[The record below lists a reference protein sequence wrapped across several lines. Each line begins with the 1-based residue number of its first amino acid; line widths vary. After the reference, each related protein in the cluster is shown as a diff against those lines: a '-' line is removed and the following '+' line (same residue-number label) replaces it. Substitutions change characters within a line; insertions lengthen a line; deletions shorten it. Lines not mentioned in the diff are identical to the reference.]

1 MIIPV
6 ILPYNYA
13 ADDARTANIP
23 GVPRE
28 DFPIYAEVNESGF
41 VCDSQVDG
49 ADRVGELLRLFLVS
63 QLLLLHCRGSTLSQ

>member
-1 MIIPV
+1 MIITV
-6 ILPYNYA
+6 MLPYNYA

-41 VCDSQVDG
+41 VCDSQVDE
-49 ADRVGELLRLFLVS
+49 AE
-63 QLLLLHCRGSTLSQ
+63 